1 MSTTKPTTSVKLSK
15 SEKLAKSIEQKAST
29 EKTEKK
35 KASIIVFES
44 DDEKEVDSSKE
55 VEKEFNQTI
64 KVQVTNKKAKL
75 QKKDLHSH
83 LLARPEM
90 YMGKTFPTVED
101 VYVYRNGIIQREH
114 AQFSAGLNRIFVE
127 VVSNALDNIWRS
139 ATAGTPSKFIKI
151 NINENGSVSVWND
164 GNNIPVGL
172 HDTEKIYEPELMFG
186 HLLTSTN
193 YDDTEE
199 RNTSGKNGY
208 GVKICNIFST
218 RFSVTIYNKDAGL
231 IYRQEWS
238 NNMYNRKEP
247 EILKKGFPKTVED
260 GKNGYTLIEFTPD
273 YERFKL
279 AGLTSDIRASL
290 EKIVYDV
297 SVNASLYGVK
307 VMYNNALLPISGMKE
322 YAEMYPINKEEI
334 LLLKSDDCKVLVST
348 HTGKEFNHVSFVNG
362 IYTKDGGIHVKMWA
376 EAIFRPIVEKINKS
390 IKEKKAQIDIGDVKK
405 YFFIC
410 VYAKVNN
417 PLFDSQEKDR
427 LDKPEVKVDI
437 KKSDLTKILKWGFV
451 QRIEEN
457 LKNKELA
464 SLKNETERKRGVVR
478 VEELNDANYAGNKKY
493 ASDCMLCVCEGDSAA
508 GFISRGIKIGING
521 KGGHDYIGI
530 LPIRGKFL
538 NVRNASIKTI
548 TDNKEVKSV
557 IQSLGL
563 QFDTDYT
570 VEENF
575 KKLRYGKFIC
585 FVDGDHDGCHITGL
599 LYNFF
604 HTLFPTLLQRKGFF
618 NLMRIPMVKV
628 TVGKQRL
635 PFYFQH
641 QANQYIENNKPKGD
655 NIKYFKGLGT
665 SNREDVKEDF
675 GKRIAV
681 FELDQN
687 ANDLMV
693 KLFDKEHADYRK
705 EWLSNFEQIEYN
717 PSYTGIFENLDVS
730 TFLNQ
735 ELIHFSI
742 DDCKRSIPSVLD
754 GLKESQRKVLYS
766 AFKRKLNYSGK
777 VLKVA
782 QFAGYVAEHSNYHHG
797 EKNLIDTIIKL
808 AQRFIGSN
816 NMPLFFEDG
825 NFGSRLQM
833 GKDAADGRYIHTKLD
848 STTRYLF
855 REEDDAYLP
864 DNYDEGEKIE
874 KEYYLPIVPTILVNG
889 CGGGIGTGWSCTVP
903 SYNIK
908 EIVEWIK
915 EWMKNGD
922 DIECN
927 INPWFYNFKGSI
939 EVNDKKIVTKG
950 VYTQTDNIVVVTE
963 IPIGKKNIGIKKY
976 KETLEELYDQKKI
989 SDLRDDSTDD
999 EIYFRF
1005 KVDEEFEVSHESL
1018 GLVDCL
1024 FTSNMVLFDSNGKIK
1039 KYDAIKDILVEFCN
1053 KRRELYDIRKREQ
1066 IKEMEEELKYLR
1078 NKIRFIGDIIE
1089 NRIQLKNRSDESLQ
1103 AELGEKKF
1111 DRKEDSYDY
1120 LLSIQIRACTGQR
1133 LDDLMKKEKE
1143 IVQGLEA
1150 YRKKSI
1156 EMIWSEEL
1164 DELIQKYNQWMK
1176 EQEQHTSSN
1185 EEDIKMPKKK
1195 IVNKKK

>member
-1 MSTTKPTTSVKLSK
+1 
-15 SEKLAKSIEQKAST
+15 
-29 EKTEKK
+29 
-35 KASIIVFES
+35 
-44 DDEKEVDSSKE
+44 
-55 VEKEFNQTI
+55 
-64 KVQVTNKKAKL
+64 
-75 QKKDLHSH
+75 
-83 LLARPEM
+83 
-90 YMGKTFPTVED
+90 
-101 VYVYRNGIIQREH
+101 
-114 AQFSAGLNRIFVE
+114 
-127 VVSNALDNIWRS
+127 
-139 ATAGTPSKFIKI
+139 
-151 NINENGSVSVWND
+151 
-164 GNNIPVGL
+164 
-172 HDTEKIYEPELMFG
+172 
-186 HLLTSTN
+186 
-193 YDDTEE
+193 
-199 RNTSGKNGY
+199 
-208 GVKICNIFST
+208 
-218 RFSVTIYNKDAGL
+218 
-231 IYRQEWS
+231 
-238 NNMYNRKEP
+238 
-247 EILKKGFPKTVED
+247 
-260 GKNGYTLIEFTPD
+260 
-273 YERFKL
+273 
-279 AGLTSDIRASL
+279 
-290 EKIVYDV
+290 
-297 SVNASLYGVK
+297 
-307 VMYNNALLPISGMKE
+307 
-322 YAEMYPINKEEI
+322 
-334 LLLKSDDCKVLVST
+334 
-348 HTGKEFNHVSFVNG
+348 
-362 IYTKDGGIHVKMWA
+362 
-376 EAIFRPIVEKINKS
+376 
-390 IKEKKAQIDIGDVKK
+390 
-405 YFFIC
+405 
-410 VYAKVNN
+410 
-417 PLFDSQEKDR
+417 
-427 LDKPEVKVDI
+427 
-437 KKSDLTKILKWGFV
+437 
-451 QRIEEN
+451 
-457 LKNKELA
+457 
-464 SLKNETERKRGVVR
+464 
-478 VEELNDANYAGNKKY
+478 
-493 ASDCMLCVCEGDSAA
+493 
-508 GFISRGIKIGING
+508 
-521 KGGHDYIGI
+521 
-530 LPIRGKFL
+530 
-538 NVRNASIKTI
+538 
-548 TDNKEVKSV
+548 
-557 IQSLGL
+557 
-563 QFDTDYT
+563 
-570 VEENF
+570 
-575 KKLRYGKFIC
+575 
-585 FVDGDHDGCHITGL
+585 
-599 LYNFF
+599 
-604 HTLFPTLLQRKGFF
+604 
-618 NLMRIPMVKV
+618 
-628 TVGKQRL
+628 
-635 PFYFQH
+635 
-641 QANQYIENNKPKGD
+641 
-655 NIKYFKGLGT
+655 
-665 SNREDVKEDF
+665 
-675 GKRIAV
+675 
-681 FELDQN
+681 
-687 ANDLMV
+687 
-693 KLFDKEHADYRK
+693 
-705 EWLSNFEQIEYN
+705 
-717 PSYTGIFENLDVS
+717 
-730 TFLNQ
+730 
-735 ELIHFSI
+735 
-742 DDCKRSIPSVLD
+742 
-754 GLKESQRKVLYS
+754 
-766 AFKRKLNYSGK
+766 LNYSGK

-915 EWMKNGD
+915 EWMMNGD

-927 INPWFYNFKGSI
+927 INPWFFNFKGSI

-1039 KYDAIKDILVEFCN
+1039 KYDAVKDILVEFCN

-1089 NRIQLKNRSDESLQ
+1089 NRIQLKNRTDESLQ
-1103 AELGEKKF
+1103 TELGEKKF

-1185 EEDIKMPKKK
+1185 EEDHKMPKKK